1 MLVYRDMHEFAITQN
16 ILQIATDEAQRVG
29 ASQVKVIR
37 LKVGA
42 LSQVVPSAVQ
52 YYLDILTPGTIAE
65 GVRLEAI
72 DVPVGA
78 TCTRCGESF
87 LVENYDLTCPRC
99 GGTGKITQGRELS
112 VESLEVET

>member
-1 MLVYRDMHEFAITQN
+1 MHELAITQS
-16 ILQIATDEAQRVG
+16 ILQIATDEAERAG
-29 ASQVKVIR
+29 ASHIKLIR

-42 LSQVVPSAVQ
+42 MSQVVSSAVQ
-52 YYLDILTPGTIAE
+52 YYLDILTPGTLAE
-65 GVRLEAI
+65 GVRLEVTP
-72 DVPVGA
+72 VPVGA
-78 TCTRCGESF
+78 TCNRCGHFF